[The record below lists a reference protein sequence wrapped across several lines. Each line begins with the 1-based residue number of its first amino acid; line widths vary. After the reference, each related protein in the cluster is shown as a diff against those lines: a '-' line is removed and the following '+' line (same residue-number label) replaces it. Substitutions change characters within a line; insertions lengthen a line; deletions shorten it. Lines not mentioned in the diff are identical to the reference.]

1 MSLRYRRAS
10 WGGDPDMGGVSID
23 LGSQTA
29 VKTIKVT
36 PGKRTPLTADVYVS
50 DTPGKTGTKVGS
62 MSSATSEQTIST
74 NASGRYVTVF
84 IPTQTKPAGQSYYES
99 SIAEVTVSK

>member
-1 MSLRYRRAS
+1 
-10 WGGDPDMGGVSID
+10 
-23 LGSQTA
+23 
-29 VKTIKVT
+29 
-36 PGKRTPLTADVYVS
+36 
-50 DTPGKTGTKVGS
+50 